1 MKILEVRDLSKTFI
15 TNKKVTPVLD
25 KISLDIEKGDIF
37 GVIGLSG
44 EGKSTFVRCINRL
57 ENADPDSGVINF
69 YNNGKV
75 ENIATLKGKNLR
87 DYRKSVSMIFQDF
100 NLLNQKTVYQNIEFP
115 LTLDKKYKKNQESD
129 QKIKDLIK
137 LVGLEEKEGSYP
149 SQLSGGQKQRVAIA
163 RALINDP
170 QILLC
175 DECTSALDPTTAD
188 QILDLLK
195 NLNKELGLTIVIIA
209 HQMSVI
215 ERICNK
221 VAILSDHKI
230 VEMGS
235 VSEVFLSPQTEAAK
249 ALVYSGHVMT
259 KLHESKLIRLEFKG
273 NTDSPIVAN
282 IIQDCNM
289 LVSIVFANSWVVD
302 DKVFGQMIIKLPYYE
317 EDIQKLKNYLNL
329 KGISYQEVNN
339 DDLGKYT
346 RSNL

>member
-1 MKILEVRDLSKTFI
+1 MNILEINNLTKSFVSNKT
-15 TNKKVTPVLD
+15 VTTVLD
-25 KISLDIEKGDIF
+25 GVSLNIEKKDVF

-44 EGKSTFVRCINRL
+44 EGKSTFVRCLNRL
-57 ENADPDSGVINF
+57 EEANSGSIMFN
-69 YNNGKV
+69 NNGN
-75 ENIATLKGKNLR
+75 NIDISKLKGKELR
-87 DYRKSVSMIFQDF
+87 DYRKKVSMIFQDF
-100 NLLNQKTVYQNIEFP
+100 NLLNQKNVYENIEFP
-115 LTLDKKYKKNQESD
+115 LTLQKKYKRTEEVNN
-129 QKIKDLIK
+129 KINNLIK
-137 LVGLEEKEGSYP
+137 LVGLESKENSYP

-170 QILLC
+170 EILLC
-175 DECTSALDPTTAD
+175 DECTSALDPTTAE

-235 VSEVFLSPQTEAAK
+235 VVEVFMNPKTEATK
-249 ALVYSGHVMT
+249 NLVYSGHVMT
-259 KLHESKLIRLEFKG
+259 KLHQSKLIRLEFNG
-273 NTDSPIVAN
+273 DTDTPIVAN

-289 LVSIVFANSWVVD
+289 LVSIVYANSWVVD
-302 DKVFGQMIIKLPYYE
+302 DKVFGQLIIKLPYYK
-317 EDIQKLKNYLNL
+317 EDIERLKQYLQI

-339 DDLGKYT
+339 DDLERFTG
-346 RSNL
+346 SNS

>member
-1 MKILEVRDLSKTFI
+1 MSILEIKNLSKSFV
-15 TNKKVTPVLD
+15 TNKVKFNVLD
-25 KISLDIEKGDIF
+25 NISLNIEKGDVF

-44 EGKSTFVRCINRL
+44 EGKSTFVRCLNRL
-57 ENADPDSGVINF
+57 ENSDSGSIIFN
-69 YNNGKV
+69 YDGNSTD
-75 ENIATLKGKNLR
+75 ISTLKGNDLR
-87 DYRKSVSMIFQDF
+87 EYRKKVSMIFQDF
-100 NLLNQKTVYQNIEFP
+100 NLLNQKNVFQNVEFP
-115 LTLDKKYKKNQESD
+115 LTLTKGYKRTEEVVQRIRNLL
-129 QKIKDLIK
+129 KI
-137 LVGLEEKEGSYP
+137 VGLLEKENSYP

-163 RALINDP
+163 RALINNP

-195 NLNKELGLTIVIIA
+195 NLNKELGLTIIIIA

-215 ERICNK
+215 ERVCNK

-235 VSEVFLSPQTEAAK
+235 VVEVFMNPQTEAAK

-259 KLHESKLIRLEFKG
+259 KLHQSKLIRLEFNG
-273 NTDSPIVAN
+273 DTDTPIVAN

-302 DKVFGQMIIKLPYYE
+302 DKVFGQLIIKLPYYK
-317 EDIQKLKNYLNL
+317 EDIERLKNYLKI
-329 KGISYQEVNN
+329 KGISYQEVN
-339 DDLGKYT
+339 DDELGKYT
-346 RSNL
+346 GSNH